1 MSDLLTVDQL
11 IAELR
16 SINARQ
22 AKGVEAIHE
31 LELLLDTASQRLD
44 VARAEAM
51 LSVVGKNADEKKAAV
66 ELRVISERETYDLAK
81 ASHTYAKAK
90 AKHFEM
96 AQMSTQSQLSAV
108 RATYTIGGN

>member
-16 SINARQ
+16 SINESQ
-22 AKGVEAIHE
+22 AKGLGIIHK
-31 LELLLDTASQRLD
+31 LELASDESSRLLDRSMAK
-44 VARAEAM
+44 AM
-51 LSVVGKNADEKKAAV
+51 LSVVGKNVEEKKAAV
-66 ELRVISERETYDLAK
+66 ELLVIAERDSYDLAK
-81 ASHTYAKAK
+81 AKYNYAKAK
-90 AKHFEM
+90 AKSNEM